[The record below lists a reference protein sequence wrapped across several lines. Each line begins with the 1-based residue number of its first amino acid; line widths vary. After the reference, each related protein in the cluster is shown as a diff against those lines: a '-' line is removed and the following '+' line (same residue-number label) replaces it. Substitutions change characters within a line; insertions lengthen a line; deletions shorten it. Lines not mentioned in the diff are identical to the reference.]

1 MQNLSKQVRD
11 CMRHAEQCGHR
22 ARIEPDP
29 KLARDYLDMER
40 RWLKLARSYQFSDS
54 LETFSKQNKKR
65 RDEANE
71 TLNRLARRHR

>member
-1 MQNLSKQVRD
+1 
-11 CMRHAEQCGHR
+11 MRHAEQCGHR